1 MVLHDKNETEDC
13 FFSCFLLLEEWR
25 IWSYYCETKSKQRQR
40 NQKKKNRG
48 NEEISVG
55 VKVFAKRPRLRWH
68 FVAVKSNL

>member
-1 MVLHDKNETEDC
+1 M
-13 FFSCFLLLEEWR
+13 
-25 IWSYYCETKSKQRQR
+25 KQRASKGSGT
-40 NQKKKNRG
+40 KKKNRG